1 MRKIDIVLA
10 LFLLMASTSVYA
22 QDDGQDE
29 ELSDD
34 WTRENPVI
42 DSNHSDSA
50 DIAAVHLENYPFLS
64 SDPSLLIDN
73 GSDWSNAIKSIAS
86 PDEPVLRI
94 VHIGDS
100 HIQADMA
107 TGQTRQ
113 LMQDRFGSLGRGL
126 IVPLRMCGTNEPV
139 DYSIKSSTDFQTEKL
154 IDRTLYTPIGF
165 TGVTVTPDNP
175 DFDFTI
181 SEEDAF
187 ERLYIY
193 YKGNSL
199 TASNLTYNGVPLVFN
214 TYYHPGCLEIDLPFP
229 CNEISVDLHS
239 LGKVDIYGIELLS
252 DEIGV
257 AYHSI
262 GINGATFSH
271 YNKVEE
277 MGRSIAMLE
286 PHIIIVSLGTN
297 EAFGRFN
304 RAEFLSQV
312 DRLVKNLKMY
322 NPESVILLITPS
334 ECQRRVRR
342 KRKTSF
348 VTNDNIAL
356 IRRALL
362 DYGASHGV
370 SVYDWYEA
378 AGGEGSSAS
387 WISSGLFSPDHIHFS
402 RRGYQVA
409 GSLLYE
415 VLTHKLLSD
424 PSK

>member
-1 MRKIDIVLA
+1 MRRIDIIFA
-10 LFLLMASTSVYA
+10 WLLLLSYQPVYA
-22 QDDGQDE
+22 EDYLEEEISDE
-29 ELSDD
+29 Q
-34 WTRENPVI
+34 TRENP
-42 DSNHSDSA
+42 
-50 DIAAVHLENYPFLS
+50 DIASLATDSVEISALRTGDYTFLNS
-64 SDPSLLIDN
+64 SPELLITN
-73 GSDWSNAIKSIAS
+73 GSDWSHAIKSVS
-86 PDEPVLRI
+86 DPDNPVLRI

-107 TGQTRQ
+107 TGRTRQ
-113 LMQDRFGSLGRGL
+113 LMQEKFGSLGRGL
-126 IVPLRMCGTNEPV
+126 IVPLRMCGTNEPI
-139 DYSIKSSTDFQTEKL
+139 DYSIKSTTDFQTEKL

-165 TGVTVTPDNP
+165 TGVTITPSQS
-175 DFDFTI
+175 DFDITI
-181 SEEDAF
+181 SEEDPF

-199 TASNLTYNGVPLVFN
+199 TASNLTCGGAPLIFN
-214 TYYHPGCLEIDLPFP
+214 TYFHPGCLEIDLPFP

-239 LGKVDIYGIELLS
+239 LGKVDIYGAELLS
-252 DEIGV
+252 DDVGV

-262 GINGATFSH
+262 GINGATFTH

-277 MGRSIAMLE
+277 MGRSVAMLE

-304 RAEFLSQV
+304 RTEFLTQV
-312 DRLVKNLKMY
+312 DRLVKNLKLY
-322 NPESVILLITPS
+322 NPEAVLLLITPS

-342 KRKTSF
+342 NRKTSF
-348 VTNDNIAL
+348 VTNTNIAL

-362 DYGASHGV
+362 DYGASNCV

-378 AGGEGSSAS
+378 AGGDGSSLS

-415 VLTHKLLSD
+415 ALTHKLLSD
-424 PSK
+424 PTK